1 MRKGY
6 CDTALTDKI
15 KELRKSKGLTQR
27 EFADILGINI
37 NTIAQAESYRQNY
50 TLRLLRRLSE
60 TFQIPMRWFFDEP
73 GDLDNTG
80 IYKILD
86 RIDTP
91 KKMKI
96 KQVVA
101 QLDLAEKDDI
111 ELVIQLLDK
120 LTVSVKRRKP
130 KSPED

>member
-1 MRKGY
+1 MSKGY
-6 CDTALTDKI
+6 CDRALTDKI

-27 EFADILGINI
+27 EFAELLDINI

-50 TLRLLRRLSE
+50 TLRLLRKISQ

-73 GDLDNTG
+73 GDLDDTG

-86 RIDTP
+86 RIETP

-96 KQVVA
+96 KEVVEK
-101 QLDLAEKDDI
+101 LDVAGVDDI
-111 ELVIQLLDK
+111 ELVIQLLEK
-120 LTVSVKRRKP
+120 LTGNSVAFLEKN
-130 KSPED
+130 

>member
-73 GDLDNTG
+73 GDLDDTG

-101 QLDLAEKDDI
+101 
-111 ELVIQLLDK
+111 
-120 LTVSVKRRKP
+120 
-130 KSPED
+130 